1 MADYAL
7 FAEFLVNK
15 AKLKPL
21 SKGGSSEDRTKKLT
35 FKLDDDYVVATTATA
50 VTAVTATAATATAVP
65 STVDRGFRNNDETP
79 QTIHQIFDGCVQ
91 RCSSVQRNQD
101 MFREFLTNELPPL
114 FAKFE
119 KLCRGKHD

>member
-50 VTAVTATAATATAVP
+50 VTAATAVP
-65 STVDRGFRNNDETP
+65 STVDRGFRNNNDETP

>member
-1 MADYAL
+1 MTTRYEYL
-7 FAEFLVNK
+7 LPEMVILYYHFEVVEVVVELVYYPYS
-15 AKLKPL
+15 LTL
-21 SKGGSSEDRTKKLT
+21 SP
-35 FKLDDDYVVATTATA
+35 VAAATAATAATATA
-50 VTAVTATAATATAVP
+50 VTATAVP